1 MGKDHGQGRSD
12 AGLTGQRANVQYSTV
27 QYSNGQWAAWL
38 FLPTAWPRNATTTQQ
53 QQQQQQQQQRALAIP
68 NRNGC

>member
-27 QYSNGQWAAWL
+27 RYSTVMGNGQWAMGS
-38 FLPTAWPRNATTTQQ
+38 
-53 QQQQQQQQQRALAIP
+53 LAVP
-68 NRNGC
+68 AYRLA